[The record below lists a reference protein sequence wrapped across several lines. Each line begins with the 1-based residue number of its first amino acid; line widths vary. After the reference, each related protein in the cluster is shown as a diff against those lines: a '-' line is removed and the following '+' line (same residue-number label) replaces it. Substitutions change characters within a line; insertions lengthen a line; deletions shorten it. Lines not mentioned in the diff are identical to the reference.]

1 MEITINNRVTQVP
14 QAWNEMT
21 TRQQLL
27 THEILLAAT
36 RLNLTP
42 TERIAVQKLELTKH
56 FLGLTPTFLDE
67 WRRTCEDVYETP
79 DLGRD
84 IYYADLAQL
93 TTAFDWL
100 FETESDSNPDFSLG
114 KSLEKNETPTP
125 RLTLTLTRC
134 PYPTLIDPDSSQGK
148 KTLHAPADALANV
161 SIYELGMAFTAF
173 EAYAAT
179 QEEAHLHRLLA
190 ILYRPAKPDTRHNRR
205 SNYEG
210 DRRLPLLKHES
221 TIPSRAQRM
230 ATLPKPVK
238 RLLIFW
244 FASCRRQILSSFP
257 NLFTP
262 AADAP
267 AGERVGN
274 DYGWGGLLLS
284 LAGGLVHLDE
294 VSQQSYGTALTY
306 LSYLED
312 QRKLREIRSKRS
324 RP

>member
-1 MEITINNRVTQVP
+1 MTITINNRTTHIP
-14 QAWNEMT
+14 QSWNDLT
-21 TRQQLL
+21 TRQALL
-27 THEILLAAT
+27 VHEILLTAT
-36 RLNLTP
+36 RLDLTP
-42 TERIAVQKLELTKH
+42 AERVAVQKLELTKH
-56 FLGLTPTFLDE
+56 FLGLTPTFLHE
-67 WRRTCEDVYETP
+67 WRRTCEDTYDTP
-79 DLGRD
+79 ALGRD

-100 FETESDSNPDFSLG
+100 FESDSDPDFSLG
-114 KSLEKNETPTP
+114 TAPTL
-125 RLTLTLTRC
+125 RLTLTRC
-134 PYPTLIDPDSSQGK
+134 PYPTLRDTDFCLGK
-148 KTLHAPADALANV
+148 TNPTLHAPADALSNV

-190 ILYRPAKPDTRHNRR
+190 ILYRPAKPDTPHHRR

-221 TIPSRAQRM
+221 TIPARAQRM
-230 ATLPKPVK
+230 ATLPKPVQ
-238 RLLIFW
+238 RLLVFW

-257 NLFTP
+257 NLFSQAP
-262 AADAP
+262 ADQ

-294 VSQQSYGTALTY
+294 VSQQPYATALTY

-312 QRKLREIRSKRS
+312 QRKLQELRSS
-324 RP
+324 RKK